1 MSVMLIPSSASINR
15 KLARRHL
22 RHFVRG
28 GWDVLEPG
36 NPYDHNWHIDA
47 VCDHLQ
53 AVAGKRHEVARIR
66 QLLINIPPGHMKSL
80 LVAVFWPAWVWI
92 DWPEWR
98 ALFASY
104 AAELAIRDS
113 VRCRSLIESDW
124 YQQEFTPTWE
134 LSGDQNVKSHFEN
147 TRKGFRMSL
156 GVGGATTGFRGNVIV
171 VDDSLNAKDAHS
183 DVKLAAA
190 QNWWDT
196 AYANRVNDARTGG
209 RVVIGQRLRENDLPG
224 VLLDREPSKWE
235 HLCLPSRFE
244 EETRKTTCLGFTDPR
259 TVEDELLFPL
269 RFPADVLQEEED
281 RLLESGFAGQHQ
293 QRPAPKSGSMFKEA
307 DFEIV
312 DVYPTDLVRLV
323 RAWDAA
329 GTPDGGAWTVGCLMG
344 KRSSGKWIVLN
355 VVRGQWDESKVSAM
369 IKATAVL
376 DGPLVDIA
384 EEQEPGSAGKAVIAA
399 RLRLLA
405 GYTYTGKSATG
416 DKVTRAKPLSSQVGG
431 QNVQLYRDPTV
442 PAAEYWIRRYLDE
455 FKLFPNGKW
464 KDQVDASSL
473 AFEVIA
479 LGPTGFRKQKLKGH

>member
-1 MSVMLIPSSASINR
+1 VSVLVVPSSAACNR

-36 NPYDHNWHIDA
+36 NPYDHNWHIDS

-53 AVAGKRHEVARIR
+53 AVAGKPNEDARIR

-80 LVAVFWPAWVWI
+80 LVAVFWPAWVWL

-113 VRCRSLIESDW
+113 VRCRTLIESDW
-124 YQQEFTPTWE
+124 YQDEFTPNWQ

-147 TRKGFRMSL
+147 TRRGFRMSL

-183 DVKLAAA
+183 DVKVAAA

-196 AYANRVNDARTGG
+196 AFANRVNDARTGG

-224 VLLDREPSKWE
+224 VLLEREPQKWI
-235 HLCLPSRFE
+235 HLCLPSRYE
-244 EETRKTTCLGFTDPR
+244 VARAKSTPLGTPDPR
-259 TVEDELLFPL
+259 TEEGELLFPT
-269 RFPADVLQEEED
+269 RFPEHVLQEEED
-281 RLLESGFAGQHQ
+281 RMLETGFAGQHQ
-293 QRPAPKSGSMFKEA
+293 QRPAPKAGAMFKEA
-307 DFEIV
+307 DLEIV
-312 DVYPTDLVRLV
+312 DAYPTDLVRKV

-329 GTPDGGAWTVGCLMG
+329 GTPDGGAWTVGCLLG
-344 KRSSGKWIVLN
+344 KRSNGKWIVLDI
-355 VVRGQWDESKVSAM
+355 VRGQWPEDVVAER
-369 IKATAVL
+369 ILATARA
-376 DGPLVDIA
+376 DGRSVDIV

-405 GYTYTGKSATG
+405 GFTYKGKPATG
-416 DKVTRAKPLSSQVGG
+416 DKVTRAKPLSAQVGG
-431 QNVQLYRDPTV
+431 RNVQLYRDPSI
-442 PAAEYWIRRYLDE
+442 PADAYWIRKYVAELM
-455 FKLFPNGKW
+455 LFPNGKW
-464 KDQVDASSL
+464 KDQVDATSA
-473 AFEVIA
+473 AFEEIA
-479 LGPTGFRKQKLKGH
+479 LGPHGFRRQKLAGH